1 MRKGKRIT
9 VDCNNHEAAAY
20 FHTFLDGS
28 GAPLDGS
35 THSCVLKF
43 AKGQQPTAERF
54 WSLTAYTPEAIELV
68 QNKAGKYAVASYT
81 PGLITAKDGSV
92 TIVISTTPPADKK
105 QQPNWLPSE
114 RAVQHH
120 ASRLRSG
127 GQRAGWDLRSTASYS
142 AITFSACWLQ
152 GSDSL

>member
-1 MRKGKRIT
+1 MRRELSAADNSSPAQTLGRAQDNPYEGYDRSLKAAALEGCGRHLQRSIVPSRRAKVVQMRKGKRIT

-54 WSLTAYTPEAIELV
+54 WSLTAYTPRRSSWFKTRRASMRWRAI
-68 QNKAGKYAVASYT
+68 
-81 PGLITAKDGSV
+81 
-92 TIVISTTPPADKK
+92 
-105 QQPNWLPSE
+105 
-114 RAVQHH
+114 R
-120 ASRLRSG
+120 
-127 GQRAGWDLRSTASYS
+127 
-142 AITFSACWLQ
+142 Q
-152 GSDSL
+152 G